1 MKNMLYISLLLTC
14 TALLAACGWASS
26 TDNSKNLSEMEP
38 FRLSDYIDI
47 PRLNQTYYEELPEQD
62 MDVEAAYVFH
72 VDTNDVLYKENS
84 EKSLAV
90 ASMSK
95 IMSEYIILQ
104 AIEQEKLTWD
114 DKVKISDYAYDIS
127 NNPGFASVHLKQ
139 KKKYTVEELFQ
150 AMSIG
155 SANGATIALAEE
167 VAGSE
172 KEFVQLMNEEAERL
186 QLDNSSFVNSSGLS
200 NNDLGDHY
208 SVGKSSD
215 DNKMSAADLAT
226 LSNRL
231 IKEYPEIFTIIGQ
244 TELDFGG
251 ETYNN
256 SNWMLPGSDV
266 DFIDEDLSYKG
277 VNGLKTGYTDEAGY
291 GFTGSVEIGD
301 DHFISIV
308 IGADSYEDRFKQT
321 AKLYNALE
329 ELIKEEED
337 DK

>member
-1 MKNMLYISLLLTC
+1 MKNTLYITCLLI
-14 TALLAACGWASS
+14 LAVLITACGSANS
-26 TDNSKNLSEMEP
+26 TDHSKSLSDMEP

-47 PRLNQTYYEELPEQD
+47 PRLNQTYYEDLPEQD
-62 MDVEAAYVFH
+62 IDVDAAYVLH
-72 VDTNDVLYKENS
+72 ANTNDVLYEENS
-84 EKSLAV
+84 DKSLPV

-104 AIEQEKLTWD
+104 AIENEEIAWE

-127 NNPGFASVHLKQ
+127 NKPGFASVDLKQ

-172 KEFVQLMNEEAERL
+172 KEFVELMNEEAKKL

-200 NNDLGDHY
+200 NNDLGDDY

-215 DNKMSAADLAT
+215 DNKMSAADLAA

-231 IKEYPEIFTIIGQ
+231 IKEYPEIFAIIGQ
-244 TELDFGG
+244 TELDFAG

-256 SNWMLPGSDV
+256 SNWMLPGSDI
-266 DFIDEDLSYKG
+266 DFIEEDLTYKG
-277 VNGLKTGYTDEAGY
+277 VNGLKTGYTEEAGY
-291 GFTGSVEIGD
+291 GFTGSVEIGE
-301 DHFISIV
+301 DHFISVV

-321 AKLYNALE
+321 AKLYDALK
-329 ELIKEEED
+329 ELIKEEQ